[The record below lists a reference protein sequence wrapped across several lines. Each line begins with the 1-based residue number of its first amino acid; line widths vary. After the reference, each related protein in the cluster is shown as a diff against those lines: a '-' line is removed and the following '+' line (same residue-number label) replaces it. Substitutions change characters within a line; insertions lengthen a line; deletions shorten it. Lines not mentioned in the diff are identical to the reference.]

1 VIDDDSVTAEQAHAI
16 ATVWWVP
23 LVLGLLSAAAGV
35 IVLIKPDNSLKAITV
50 VIGIFI
56 LLDGIMQ
63 VYMGLRHRVENSTMV
78 ALIGVLDLI
87 IGIILIR
94 HPIAGV
100 TAVAILIGIW
110 LAAAGVLRLIVAFE
124 TQGDRL
130 GAILVGGIE
139 LIAGI
144 VIIANPNI
152 RLATLAVLVGIAFI
166 LNGIALIVLAIG
178 MRSLKH
184 IEIRQLSN

>member
-1 VIDDDSVTAEQAHAI
+1 VTHDDAVTPEQANAI

-23 LVLGLLSAAAGV
+23 LVLGLLSLVAGV
-35 IVLIKPDNSLKAITV
+35 IVLIKPSNSLTVITV

-56 LLDGIMQ
+56 LLDGVMQ

-78 ALIGVLDLI
+78 AVIGVLDLI
-87 IGIILIR
+87 IGIILVR

-100 TAVAILIGIW
+100 TAAALLIGIW

-124 TQGDRL
+124 IHGDRL
-130 GAILVGGIE
+130 GRIVVGAIE
-139 LIAGI
+139 LLAGI

-152 RLATLAVLVGIAFI
+152 RLATLAVLVGISFI
-166 LNGIALIVLAIG
+166 LNAIALIVLAIA
-178 MRSLKH
+178 MRGLKH
-184 IEIRQLSN
+184 VDVQQLST

>member
-1 VIDDDSVTAEQAHAI
+1 VTLDESVTPQEAGALAS
-16 ATVWWVP
+16 VWWVP
-23 LVLGLLSAAAGV
+23 LLLGLLSLVAGV
-35 IVLIKPDNSLKAITV
+35 IVLIKPSNSLNVITI

-63 VYMGLRHRVENSTMV
+63 VYVGLRHRVENHTMV

-100 TAVAILIGIW
+100 TFVAILIGIW
-110 LAAAGVLRLIVAFE
+110 LAAAGLLRLIVAFE

-130 GAILVGGIE
+130 GRILVGAVE

-144 VIIANPNI
+144 VIISSSNI
-152 RLATLAVLVGIAFI
+152 RIATLAILVGIGFI
-166 LNGIALIVLAIG
+166 LNGIALIVLALA
-178 MRSLKH
+178 MRGLKH
-184 IEIRQLSN
+184 VEVQQPSD

>member
-1 VIDDDSVTAEQAHAI
+1 MIDDDSVTPEQADAI

-23 LVLGLLSAAAGV
+23 LVLGLLSAVAGV

-63 VYMGLRHRVENSTMV
+63 VYMGLRHRVQNSTMV

-124 TQGDRL
+124 AQGDRL
-130 GAILVGGIE
+130 GRILVGGIE

-152 RLATLAVLVGIAFI
+152 RLATLAVLVGVAFI
-166 LNGIALIVLAIG
+166 LNGIALIVLGIA

-184 IEIRQLSN
+184 VEIQQLSN

>member
-1 VIDDDSVTAEQAHAI
+1 MAQDDAITYEQADAI

-23 LVLGLLSAAAGV
+23 LVLGLLSLVAGV
-35 IVLIKPDNSLKAITV
+35 IVLIKPSNSLKAITV

-78 ALIGVLDLI
+78 AVIGVLDLI

-100 TAVAILIGIW
+100 TAVALLIGIW

-124 TQGDRL
+124 THGDRL
-130 GAILVGGIE
+130 GRILVGGIE
-139 LIAGI
+139 LLAGI
-144 VIIANPNI
+144 VIVANPNI
-152 RLATLAVLVGIAFI
+152 RLATLAVLVGVAFI
-166 LNGIALIVLAIG
+166 LNAIALIVLAIA
-178 MRSLKH
+178 MRGLRH
-184 IEIRQLSN
+184 VEVQQLSN